1 MARKVNHEQNLCIQ
15 AYGYMKNLR
24 PLNAEIIHI
33 PNGGARGKNPTAS
46 RNIGRAIK
54 AMGGKAGYFD
64 YQVNFFDGTFGQLE
78 AKLETKKHFD
88 ILVHHKTYLSPQQ
101 VARRDMMREKCG
113 DKWKFYVFRN
123 TDEFISALVLMGVEF
138 AHKPWFELVDVGET

>member
-15 AYGYMKNLR
+15 AYSYMMNLR
-24 PLNAEIIHI
+24 SLNAEIIHI
-33 PNGGARGKNPTAS
+33 PNEGARGKNPTAS
-46 RNIGRAIK
+46 KNIGKAIK

-78 AKLETKKHFD
+78 AKLETKKHFNIHIHD
-88 ILVHHKTYLSPQQ
+88 KSYLSSAQIQ
-101 VARRDMMREKCG
+101 RRNMMREKCG

-123 TDEFISALVLMGVEF
+123 TNEFISALILMGVEF
-138 AHKPWFELVDVGET
+138 VHKPRFEFVEVGET